1 MIEIEAFAGDEKE
14 LAETI
19 SSILSADSKKSGY
32 NYAPNKVLLQVTD
45 DQKLIGGLTGATNW
59 DWLYI
64 ETLAVNAAYHGQ
76 GLGRKL
82 IEAAEQIAIERGCYG
97 AWVDTYTFQSPEFYK
112 RLGYEAFGEL
122 PNYPKGETRVFLRK
136 EFER

>member
-1 MIEIEAFAGDEKE
+1 MRIQVFAGDEKE

-19 SSILSADSKKSGY
+19 SSILLAASEKSGFTY
-32 NYAPNKVLLQVTD
+32 SPNKILLQVTD
-45 DQKLIGGLTGATNW
+45 DQELVGGLTGATNW

-64 ETLAVNAAYHGQ
+64 ETLAINAAYQGQ

-82 IEAAEQIAIERGCYG
+82 VEAAEQIAIERGCVG

-136 EFER
+136 VFER